1 VNVVIV
7 NKNILG
13 KVSRKIP
20 TMLDYR
26 EHIAAGSMV
35 NTPPVFAIYVCMLT
49 LRWLKN
55 NGGIPEAEKRNA
67 EKAALMYDTI
77 DRYPLFKGT
86 VAKEDRSIMN
96 ACFVMEDKAT
106 EQEFLQLCKDEG
118 IVGITGHRSVGG
130 FRASM
135 YNALPLESVVLL
147 TDLMKD
153 FAEKR
158 G

>member
-1 VNVVIV
+1 
-7 NKNILG
+7 
-13 KVSRKIP
+13 
-20 TMLDYR
+20 
-26 EHIAAGSMV
+26 
-35 NTPPVFAIYVCMLT
+35 
-49 LRWLKN
+49 
-55 NGGIPEAEKRNA
+55 
-67 EKAALMYDTI
+67 
-77 DRYPLFKGT
+77 
-86 VAKEDRSIMN
+86 MN